1 MKKNLLVFSSASIA
15 LLLSVTAC
23 KNSNEAATMP
33 TDDVIKDSAKATTVT
48 NLGLL
53 MTNIPAPTDIA
64 KELAKEGIQLNKSIL
79 NSPDKASSY
88 SGTYQQAVNMGIYGA
103 DMGYLASYNQMQDA
117 TQYIVQVAK
126 LAAALG
132 ITSAYDQKLME
143 QFKSATSNKDSIN
156 VVIQTAFDRAQK
168 ELYSNKRAATSTL
181 IFSGGWIEG
190 LYIATNLVKDE
201 KNDKNADMY
210 AKVWS
215 HVYAFSYLQKA
226 LTDYQSNADCA
237 NMLKTLQPL
246 FDIASKLTDSG
257 FKLSDIQNI
266 QKTVTDIRSKLI

>member
-1 MKKNLLVFSSASIA
+1 MKNNLLVFSSISMA
-15 LLLSVTAC
+15 LLLGVSSC
-23 KNSNEAATMP
+23 KNNEAPAMP
-33 TDDVIKDSAKATTVT
+33 VDEVIKDSAKATTVT
-48 NLGLL
+48 DLGLL
-53 MTNIPAPTDIA
+53 MTNIPAPTDIG
-64 KELAKEGIQLNKSIL
+64 KELAKEGVQLNKSIL
-79 NSPDKASSY
+79 NPPDKAGSY
-88 SGTYQQAVNMGIYGA
+88 SGTFQQAVNMGIYGA

-117 TQYIVQVAK
+117 TQYIVQIAK
-126 LAAALG
+126 LASALG

-143 QFKSATSNKDSIN
+143 QFKSATNNKDSIN
-156 VVIQTAFDRAQK
+156 IVMQTAFDRAQK
-168 ELYSNKRAATSTL
+168 ELYSNKRASTSTI

-210 AKVWS
+210 ARIWA

-246 FDIASKLTDSG
+246 FDAASKLKDAG
-257 FKLSDIQNI
+257 LKLKDVQDI
-266 QKTVTDIRSKLI
+266 QKTVTEIRSKLI